1 MTRIYAI
8 RGHRY
13 EDVENRRLYFIPERG
28 WIEVPEDVGRLLLAD
43 HSPDKLVDITGE
55 PDPEEAS
62 ARLRAGLPLRPPP
75 VEVRPLVVGPER
87 PVVAGKPAVV
97 HRKPSRRR

>member
-55 PDPEEAS
+55 PDPEEA
-62 ARLRAGLPLRPPP
+62 ATRLRAGLPLRPSP
-75 VEVRPLVVGPER
+75 VEARPLEPEE
-87 PVVAGKPAVV
+87 PVVARKPAVAR
-97 HRKPSRRR
+97 RKHSRGR